1 MEVVATRRKKTKTNP
16 KDRINNN
23 QEPDPDRISTLP
35 DCVLGHIVFLLPTT
49 DGART
54 QILSS
59 RWRHLWRSAPLNLDC
74 HGFGGAWPAC
84 VNLISHARHAHGG
97 PVRRLILSTSRHPAV
112 QSCIDHFLLRCPAM
126 DTLEELEFFY
136 ARSSPPPPPPS
147 FPAPAASRFASTLCS
162 ASFGFCHFSEE
173 TARTLVF
180 PVLKNLVLREVSIS
194 EESLQLLLA
203 GCHALQSLVL
213 SETFG
218 FRSFRLVSPSLRSI
232 GVSVG
237 AAREIVLEELIVE
250 DAPCLEW
257 LLFPSL
263 LCSRLH
269 VRVIAAPKLEALG
282 WLPDARPRLNLG
294 IDVPRELKTNTLS
307 LTMVMRSVKILALR
321 TLYLSLDV
329 GINLMVCFPCLT
341 SLYISSIERG
351 DEESNVR
358 HIEQLGHIE
367 CINHHLK
374 KIVIS
379 RFVMNCMS
387 QVNFVKFFVLNARVL
402 QLMRLELPEGCM
414 HCKWMEML
422 PELLQIKDR
431 ACDANFDFC
440 TDGKRWLS
448 CPVSLKRVTDLSRAD
463 PFV

>member
-1 MEVVATRRKKTKTNP
+1 MARLRQPHLPRPTCPRGPRPPPHPLDLPPPRRPVLHRPLPPPVPRHGHPRRARVLLCPVVA
-16 KDRINNN
+16 
-23 QEPDPDRISTLP
+23 
-35 DCVLGHIVFLLPTT
+35 
-49 DGART
+49 A
-54 QILSS
+54 
-59 RWRHLWRSAPLNLDC
+59 A
-74 HGFGGAWPAC
+74 AA
-84 VNLISHARHAHGG
+84 
-97 PVRRLILSTSRHPAV
+97 AV
-112 QSCIDHFLLRCPAM
+112 VSG
-126 DTLEELEFFY
+126 
-136 ARSSPPPPPPS
+136 
-147 FPAPAASRFASTLCS
+147 AASRFASTLCS

-194 EESLQLLLA
+194 EESL
-203 GCHALQSLVL
+203 SLVL

-232 GVSVG
+232 GV
-237 AAREIVLEELIVE
+237 
-250 DAPCLEW
+250 
-257 LLFPSL
+257 
-263 LCSRLH
+263 
-269 VRVIAAPKLEALG
+269 VIAAPKLEALG

-329 GINLMVCFPCLT
+329 GINLMACFPCLT

-367 CINHHLK
+367 CIKHHLK
-374 KIVIS
+374 KI
-379 RFVMNCMS
+379 
-387 QVNFVKFFVLNARVL
+387 VNFVKFFVLNARVL

>member
-1 MEVVATRRKKTKTNP
+1 MEVVTTRRKKTKTNP
-16 KDRINNN
+16 KDLTNNTN
-23 QEPDPDRISTLP
+23 QEPDPDRISGLP

-84 VNLISHARHAHGG
+84 VNLISHARHAHGAA
-97 PVRRLILSTSRHPAV
+97 VRRLILSTSRHPAV

-136 ARSSPPPPPPS
+136 ARSSPPPPPP

-162 ASFGFCHFSEE
+162 ASFGFCHFSKE
-173 TARTLVF
+173 TARSLAF
-180 PVLKNLVLREVSIS
+180 PVLKNLVLKEVSIS
-194 EESLQLLLA
+194 EASL
-203 GCHALQSLVL
+203 HLVL
-213 SETFG
+213 ADTFG
-218 FRSFRLVSPSLRSI
+218 FRTFRLVSQSLRSI
-232 GVSVG
+232 GV
-237 AAREIVLEELIVE
+237 
-250 DAPCLEW
+250 
-257 LLFPSL
+257 
-263 LCSRLH
+263 
-269 VRVIAAPKLEALG
+269 VIAAPKLEALG

-294 IDVPRELKTNTLS
+294 IDVHRELKTNTLS

-329 GINLMVCFPCLT
+329 VINLMACFPCLT
-341 SLYISSIERG
+341 SLYISSIDRG

-358 HIEQLGHIE
+358 HMEQLGHIE
-367 CINHHLK
+367 CINRHLK

-379 RFVMNCMS
+379 RF
-387 QVNFVKFFVLNARVL
+387 FFVLNARVL

-414 HCKWMEML
+414 RCKWMEML
-422 PELLQIKDR
+422 PGLLQIKDR
-431 ACDANFDFC
+431 ASSDAKFDFC

-448 CPVSLKRVTDLSRAD
+448 CPMSLKRATDLSRAD